1 MKTNMEYTNSTEIDK
16 PDDQSIKL
24 HNFINSW
31 DNNNLIKLDYYPKS
45 YKKYP
50 CVEILLESYI
60 VELVFKYYDDE
71 NGNEIQTRFYLNTE
85 EVSRQFVLKKNL
97 PANHFTTF
105 LKFRGDH
112 YSYSVTYSNWA
123 DMIIDF
129 VMAVEK
135 ETDSFLRLVESSC
148 PFNKDGTHKFKEWKS
163 LAKVEI
169 SYVEN
174 NELIQGLKN
183 GEMLSGSHVVGSNGS
198 FFKWNPR
205 TYVIKYTVDKM
216 GCEKPIIH
224 TYIYDADSFL
234 REFKERLGYSNMPYD
249 FLNSKFQEKIEVVTK
264 EMDKDPEDRM
274 FYPVRY
280 NNDWIEFLK
289 HTLSNV

>member
-1 MKTNMEYTNSTEIDK
+1 MGNTFSMEINK
-16 PDDQSIKL
+16 PDNQLIKL
-24 HNFINSW
+24 HDFINSW
-31 DNNNLIKLDYYPKS
+31 DKDNLIKLDYYPDS

-50 CVEILLESYI
+50 CVDILLESYI

-71 NGNEIQTRFYLNTE
+71 NRNEIQTRFYLNAE
-85 EVSRQFVLKKNL
+85 EVSRQFVLKKTL
-97 PANHFTTF
+97 PANHFSTF

-135 ETDSFLRLVESSC
+135 EKDTFLRLVESSC
-148 PFNKDGTHKFKEWKS
+148 PFYKDGTHKFKEWRNQ
-163 LAKVEI
+163 AKVEI

-174 NELIQGLKN
+174 TDHKQGVKN
-183 GEMLSGSHVVGSNGS
+183 GEIVSGSHVNGSNGS
-198 FFKWNPR
+198 FCKWYPR

-216 GCEKPIIH
+216 GCEKPIKH
-224 TYIYDADSFL
+224 TYNYDADSFL
-234 REFKERLGYSNMPYD
+234 RELKEKMGYSNMPYK
-249 FLNSKFQEKIEVVTK
+249 LLSSKFPNRIEVLTR
-264 EMDKDPEDRM
+264 EMDKEPESRT
-274 FYPVRY
+274 FYPVEY

-289 HTLSNV
+289 QTLSNM